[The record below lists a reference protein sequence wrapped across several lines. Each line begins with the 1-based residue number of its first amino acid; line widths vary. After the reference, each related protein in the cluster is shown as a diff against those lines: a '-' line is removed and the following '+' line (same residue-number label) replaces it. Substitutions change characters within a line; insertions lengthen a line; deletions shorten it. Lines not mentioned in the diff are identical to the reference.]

1 MTPAEREYLHKLLKD
16 NSGLVLSGEKD
27 YLVESRLMPIARRN
41 GLSSVSELVGLVKKP
56 GNDAVHKDIVDAM
69 TTNESFF
76 FRDKTPF
83 LHFTETMMPAFLE
96 SRANQRRLRIWCAA
110 ASTGQ
115 EPYSLAIC
123 LKEMSHRLAGWRIEI
138 LGTDISSEVLEKAKT
153 GLYSQ
158 FEVQRGLPIQ
168 MLTTYFTQVGDMWQ
182 VDSSIRAMVQ
192 YREFNLLE
200 NFSSLGTFDMIF
212 CRNVLIYF
220 DQPTKTG
227 VLEKMSK
234 QIAPDGYLVLG
245 AAETVLGL
253 TKSFK
258 TVPGK
263 RGLYEQESGASAR
276 AASTAT
282 TTTTSTSTAPRPLA
296 VAGGGLR
303 A

>member
-1 MTPAEREYLHKLLKD
+1 MTPSEREYLYKILKD
-16 NSGLVLSGEKD
+16 ESGLVLSGEKD

-41 GLSSVSELVGLVKKP
+41 GQSVISELVALIRRP
-56 GNDAVHKDIVDAM
+56 GNEAVKNDIVEAM

-83 LHFTETMMPAFLE
+83 AHFTETMMPAFLE
-96 SRANQRRLRIWCAA
+96 SRSSQRRLRIWCAA

-138 LGTDISSEVLEKAKT
+138 LGTDISGEVLEKAKT

-182 VDSSIRAMVQ
+182 VDSAIRAMVQ
-192 YREFNLLE
+192 YREFNLLD
-200 NFSSLGTFDMIF
+200 NMAALGTFDMIF

-220 DQPTKTG
+220 DQSTKSV
-227 VLEKMSK
+227 VLDKLAK
-234 QIAPDGYLVLG
+234 QMAPDGYLVLG

-253 TKSFK
+253 TKAFR

-263 RGLYEQESGASAR
+263 RGLYEAGAADGLQFGG
-276 AASTAT
+276 ANTAS
-282 TTTTSTSTAPRPLA
+282 STSPATPPRLVA
-296 VAGGGLR
+296 AGGGLGV
-303 A
+303 